1 MSFTLRIAAVA
12 LAVLP
17 WFAPDALA
25 SRKTVCTITVNSPDE
40 KELFRRTLPPADYDF
55 VELVERGR
63 PDWLASACRK
73 GVRCDVL
80 LISGHFD
87 GGEQFYTDRLANDE
101 YLRVD
106 EMERVACSDTCPGLF
121 SQLKEV
127 YLFGCNTLNAEPLR
141 SATAEVER
149 SLVRAGYSKPDAAQA
164 TRALNERYAES
175 NRDRMRNIFRDV
187 PVIYGF
193 SSKAP
198 LGPSA
203 AGVLQRYFQQGGA
216 AEVGGG
222 KPSAKLLALFAPVSM
237 TVVSGASDA
246 DPHAGFR
253 RDVCNFADERQ
264 GAAQKLRFVHE
275 VLRRNMAEVRMF
287 LDHLERYLKSLG
299 PAERLLPGVAE
310 AFAEIAADHATR
322 ARYLEFSRDADEGAV
337 SARMLDAARRLGWLS
352 TDEHR
357 AELAQMLAGRLA
369 RDAVGT
375 ADVDLACTLNEDREL
390 ADELHRIRLPAA
402 QAERTAHAAVLACLG
417 SGDGHLRMLTALT
430 SADDRDVEIAEVYLR
445 HRPLADEGELRQL
458 TRGVARMNGA
468 DAQVRALDTLARLR
482 LSDRNSVDELARLF
496 PRTTSL
502 AVQRAIAGVLIRS
515 DFAALAPELAGVL
528 RKHRVKSADGED
540 AIDILIR
547 RLLARSL

>member
-1 MSFTLRIAAVA
+1 MSRSLVLAAVL
-12 LAVLP
+12 LAACSVV
-17 WFAPDALA
+17 APDAGA
-25 SRKTVCTITVNSPDE
+25 TRKTVCTITVNSPDE
-40 KELFRRTLPPADYDF
+40 KDLFRRTLPAADYDF

-63 PDWLASACRK
+63 PDWLATACRK

-106 EMERVACSDTCPGLF
+106 EMERVACSDSCPGLF

-141 SATAEVER
+141 SATGEIER
-149 SLVRAGYSKPDAAQA
+149 SLVRAGHSRGDAAQL
-164 TRALNERYAES
+164 TRVLNERYAES
-175 NRDRMRNIFRDV
+175 NRDRMRNIFRNV

-203 AGVLQRYFQQGGA
+203 AGVLQRYFQAGGA

-222 KPSAKLLALFAPVSM
+222 KPSAKLLSLFAPVSM
-237 TVVSGASDA
+237 TAVTGATDS

-264 GAAQKLRFVHE
+264 SAAQKLRFVHQ
-275 VLRRNMAEVRMF
+275 VLRRDMAEVRMF

-299 PAERLLPGVAE
+299 VAERLHADVDAALG
-310 AFAEIAADHATR
+310 EIAADRAAR
-322 ARYLEFSRDADEGAV
+322 ARYLEFARDTDEGSV
-337 SARMLDAARRLGWLS
+337 GARMLDVARRLGWL
-352 TDEHR
+352 TTEEHR
-357 AELAQMLAGRLA
+357 AELARMIVGRLL
-369 RDAVGT
+369 RDAVG
-375 ADVDLACTLNEDREL
+375 AAEVDLACTVNKDREL
-390 ADELHRIRLPAA
+390 AAELPRIRVPAA
-402 QAERTAHAAVLACLG
+402 QAARTAHAAVLACLG
-417 SGDGHLRMLTALT
+417 SDDGHVRVLNALT
-430 SADDRDVEIAEVYLR
+430 SADERDVQVAEVYLR
-445 HRPLADEGELRQL
+445 HRPLSDQGELRRL
-458 TRGVARMNGA
+458 TSGIARMSGT

-482 LSDRNSVDELARLF
+482 LTDQGSVDELARLF

-502 AVQRAIAGVLIRS
+502 AVQRAIAGVLIRA
-515 DFAALAPELAGVL
+515 DFKSLVSPDLAGML
-528 RKHRVKSADGED
+528 RKHRVKSPDGED

-547 RLLARSL
+547 RLQL